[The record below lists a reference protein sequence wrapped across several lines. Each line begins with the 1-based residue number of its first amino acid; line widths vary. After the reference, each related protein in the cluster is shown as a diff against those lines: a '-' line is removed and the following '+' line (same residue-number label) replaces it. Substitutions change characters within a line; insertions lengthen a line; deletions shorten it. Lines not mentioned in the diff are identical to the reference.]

1 MATAT
6 LHAAQNATQSSN
18 VSHLSWLRIGAWS
31 GSFSLHLVILA
42 LLLVP
47 PVALEVVRQAEKPIA
62 YRFIEPEVVKPE
74 PVLPQPV
81 RRQQAP
87 PVKHVVVSP
96 VTPPISTEVSDMSY
110 ASPIVEAPPAIDN
123 KPAIADTEPSAITYG
138 NRTRVPYPR
147 DSLLNR
153 EQGTVV
159 LRVLVSAAGL
169 VQSVEIEK
177 TSGWPR
183 LDRAARDA
191 VKGWSFHPSTHGG
204 VAQSAWALVP
214 VTFNLQQL

>member
-1 MATAT
+1 
-6 LHAAQNATQSSN
+6 
-18 VSHLSWLRIGAWS
+18 LSWLRIGAWS

-47 PVALEVVRQAEKPIA
+47 PVALEVARQAEKPIS

-81 RRQQAP
+81 RHQQTVP
-87 PVKHVVVSP
+87 IKHVVTAP
-96 VTPPISTEVSDMSY
+96 VTPPITTEPSDMSY
-110 ASPIVEAPPAIDN
+110 AAPVVDAPPAIDN
-123 KPAIADTEPSAITYG
+123 KPVVADTEPSAITYG
-138 NRTRVPYPR
+138 KQTRVAYPI
-147 DSLLNR
+147 DSLRAR
-153 EQGTVV
+153 EQGTVI
-159 LRVLVSAAGL
+159 LRVLISAAGL

-191 VKGWSFHPSTHGG
+191 VKAWTFHPATHGG

>member
-1 MATAT
+1 MTAATV
-6 LHAAQNATQSSN
+6 HASQSSN
-18 VSHLSWLRIGAWS
+18 VPHLSWLRVGAWS

-47 PVALEVVRQAEKPIA
+47 PMALEMARQAEKPIIT
-62 YRFIEPEVVKPE
+62 RIIDPEVVKPE
-74 PVLPQPV
+74 PLLPQPV
-81 RRQQAP
+81 RHQAA
-87 PVKHVVVSP
+87 PVKHQVAQP
-96 VTPPISTEVSDMSY
+96 VTPPISTEHSDMSY
-110 ASPIVEAPPAIDN
+110 DAPVVDAPPAIDN
-123 KPAIADTEPSAITYG
+123 KPVVVDTEPSAITYG
-138 NRTRVPYPR
+138 KQTRVPYPIE
-147 DSLLNR
+147 SLRNR
-153 EQGTVV
+153 EQGTVT

-169 VQSVEIEK
+169 VQAVEIEK

-191 VKGWSFHPSTHGG
+191 VKAWTFHPATHGG